1 MGHDAP
7 IASIA
12 QPCPRSCQQSIFSS
26 SLLKKKYLNSFIEIQ
41 FIYCTSHSFEVHDSI
56 AIILGASE
64 L

>member
-1 MGHDAP
+1 MMLHCILSSALPMVLSAGHL
-7 IASIA
+7 
-12 QPCPRSCQQSIFSS
+12 FFFFV
-26 SLLKKKYLNSFIEIQ
+26 KKKYLNSFIEIQ